1 MNWRWISIAALLATL
16 VAGYGAFIRRDPSEV
31 TSADAPL
38 QPGYFLSNAIITQ
51 TEKDGSPGLR
61 LIAARI
67 DQQRENDSIRLRD
80 VEVVMLKSAD
90 RQWRLTAQK
99 GFVPAGSRV
108 IEFSGDVHLRPLDSK
123 ENAYLRT
130 DSLAIDTEKEIAY
143 STVSPA
149 DIRFGRMAMRV
160 KRFEADLKSE
170 RIKLESA
177 RGRSERGT

>member
-16 VAGYGAFIRRDPSEV
+16 VAGYGAFTRRDPSEV
-31 TSADAPL
+31 TSGDTPL

-51 TEKDGSPGLR
+51 TEKDGSPSLR

-67 DQQRENDSIRLRD
+67 DQQHENDSIRLHN
-80 VEVVMLKSAD
+80 VEVEMLKSPD
-90 RQWRLTAQK
+90 RPWRLTAQQ
-99 GFVPAGSRV
+99 GFVPAGSHV
-108 IEFSGDVHLRPLDSK
+108 IEFRGDVHLRPLDSK

-130 DSLAIDTEKEIAY
+130 DALAVDTEKEIAY
-143 STVSPA
+143 STESPA

-177 RGRSERGT
+177 RGRAERGA